1 MTIDLD
7 QLSIFS
13 LLTMLAGAIYF
24 DIRTER
30 IPNWLVAAGTVV
42 AVTLH
47 AVNSGALGLLTS
59 VGGLSIAMAI
69 LLPFYIAGV
78 MGAGDVKLMAA
89 VGAFTGVHLALLAVG
104 FALGVGVLEA
114 IAILVL
120 RGTRRLTWER
130 YRQMGKTTLATGR
143 WERPCSPPAGLCT
156 SRPDKA
162 TPQENHFHSQLQSA
176 WGRLARF
183 CQQCRWNHNCDGK
196 FCGTE
201 CDKQAA

>member
-7 QLSIFS
+7 QLSVFS
-13 LLTMLAGAIYF
+13 LLTMLAVAIYF

-42 AVTLH
+42 ALTLH

-59 VGGLSIAMAI
+59 VGGLFVAMVM

-78 MGAGDVKLMAA
+78 MGTGDVKLMAA

-120 RGTRRLTWER
+120 RGAGRQTWER
-130 YRQMGKTTLATGR
+130 YRQIGKTMLATGR
-143 WERPCSPPAGLCT
+143 LVYIPPGQGDAAGESFPFAIAVGMGTIGALLST
-156 SRPDKA
+156 VPME
-162 TPQENHFHSQLQSA
+162 PQL
-176 WGRLARF
+176 
-183 CQQCRWNHNCDGK
+183 
-196 FCGTE
+196 
-201 CDKQAA
+201 